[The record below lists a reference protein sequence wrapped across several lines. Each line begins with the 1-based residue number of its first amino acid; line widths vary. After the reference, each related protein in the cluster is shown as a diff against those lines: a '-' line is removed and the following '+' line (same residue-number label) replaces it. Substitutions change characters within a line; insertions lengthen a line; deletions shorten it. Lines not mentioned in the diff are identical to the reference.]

1 MHFLRSSQK
10 WINASVYAG
19 LRTFLGHKNV
29 TICVIFSNDIPMTFF
44 QKWNISHLYSNMT
57 STCFFVTFRC
67 IFINII
73 SGNYRRKKD

>member
-29 TICVIFSNDIPMTFF
+29 IICVIFSSDISNDIF
-44 QKWNISHLYSNMT
+44 Q
-57 STCFFVTFRC
+57 V
-67 IFINII
+67 
-73 SGNYRRKKD
+73 